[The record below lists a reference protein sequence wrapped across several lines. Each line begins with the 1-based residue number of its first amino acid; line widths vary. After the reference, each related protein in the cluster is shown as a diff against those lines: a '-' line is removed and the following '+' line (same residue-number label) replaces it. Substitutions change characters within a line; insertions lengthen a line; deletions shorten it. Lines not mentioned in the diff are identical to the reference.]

1 MSALNILLTNYR
13 YFISGG
19 PERYLFNVK
28 ELFEQKQH
36 KVIPFSVK
44 HPKNTPTPYSEFFL
58 SPLSDEAES
67 VTFRQFK
74 LTPRTLIRLFDRTF
88 LSVEAR
94 RQIKRLLESND
105 VDVAYTLH
113 FLRWI
118 SPSIFYELS
127 RNNIP
132 IVVRVSDFEYMCPG
146 THLLR
151 DGEICEICVGDK
163 LWPSVKY
170 RCVQNSFFLSL
181 AHYVSMSLYKRI
193 GILEKINAFV
203 CPSQFT
209 LAQMEKAGFGKQ
221 KLFHVPTFIDTQ
233 TIAPHF
239 DRGQYILYSGRVSPE
254 KGVNV
259 LLDAF
264 EKYKRENGTN
274 TIPLYI
280 IHTGGENVRDLEKR
294 IKSDGMKDV
303 TLLGGLSQR
312 EFYSYVKNAA
322 FTVVPSLC
330 YDNMPNVILESYAY
344 GKAAIGSRRGSIL
357 ELVQDGETGLLFE
370 PGESDDLADK
380 MGWLTAHS
388 QECVDMGRNGRAL
401 VENEH
406 NKEIHYE
413 RLMGVFSEF
422 I

>member
-1 MSALNILLTNYR
+1 MNILLTNYR

-28 ELFEQKQH
+28 ELFEEKQH

-44 HPKNTPTPYSEFFL
+44 HPKNLPTAYSEFFL
-58 SPLSDEAES
+58 SPLSDEEES

-74 LTPRTLIRLFDRTF
+74 LTPKNLIKLFDRTF

-94 RQIKRLLESND
+94 RQIKRLLKSND

-118 SPSIFYELS
+118 SPSILPELS

-151 DGEICEICVGDK
+151 NGDICDICVGDK

-170 RCVQNSFFLSL
+170 KCVQNSFLLSL
-181 AHYVSMSLYKRI
+181 VHYASMSLYKHI
-193 GILEKINAFV
+193 GILEKIDAFV

-209 LAQMEKAGFGKQ
+209 LGQMEKAGFSKR
-221 KLFHVPTFIDTQ
+221 KLFHVPSFIDTQ
-233 TIAPHF
+233 TIAPDF
-239 DRGQYILYSGRVSPE
+239 IPGRYILYSGRISPE

-264 EKYKRENGTN
+264 EKYRRQNGAN

-280 IHTGGENVRDLEKR
+280 IHTGGERVRYLEDR
-294 IKSDGMKDV
+294 IKSDNLKEV
-303 TLLGGLSQR
+303 VVLSGLSNQ
-312 EFYSYVKNAA
+312 EFYSYVENAA
-322 FTVVPSLC
+322 FTVIPSLC
-330 YDNMPNVILESYAY
+330 YDNLPNVILESYAY
-344 GKAAIGSRRGSIL
+344 GKAVIGSRRGSIL

-370 PGESDDLADK
+370 AGDSDDLADK
-380 MGWLTAHS
+380 MRWLADHP
-388 QECVDMGRNGRAL
+388 QECLNMGRGGRRL
-401 VENEH
+401 VEQEH
-406 NKEIHYE
+406 NRELHYQ
-413 RLMGVFSEF
+413 RLMGVFSEVM
-422 I
+422 